1 LRRWCIE
8 SDLGSAVLKA
18 RQVLYPVLRK
28 RLNQTFLSNE
38 FPLLALAK
46 FHVVDQFVRNGGKA
60 HIDQLLLTNLN
71 YEWQGNS
78 ERRAR
83 AFYLFTD
90 LPVTPWAARSE
101 RNNRLRF
108 SPF

>member
-1 LRRWCIE
+1 LRRLCIE

-18 RQVLYPVLRK
+18 RQALYPVLRK

-46 FHVVDQFVRNGGKA
+46 FHVVDHFCPQWGKA

-71 YEWQGNS
+71 YEWQRNS
-78 ERRAR
+78 ERCVR
-83 AFYLFTD
+83 AFYYV
-90 LPVTPWAARSE
+90 PQ
-101 RNNRLRF
+101 RLC
-108 SPF
+108 